1 MPLGIAVAVVVFLF
15 NLTDL
20 CILCIIHN
28 TITDFMKN
36 LLKQGY
42 PDWTFVR
49 ITTDYSELVKNGAI
63 LWCKANLKS
72 SWFIASPREFA
83 FEDAT
88 DALAFKIH
96 FDFKG
101 Q

>member
-1 MPLGIAVAVVVFLF
+1 MPAVIAVAVAVFLF
-15 NLTDL
+15 NLTDS
-20 CILCIIHN
+20 CVLCIIN
-28 TITDFMKN
+28 NATIHFMKN
-36 LLKQGY
+36 LLKQAY
-42 PDWTFVR
+42 PDWTYVK
-49 ITTDYSELVKNGAI
+49 ITTDYSELIKNGAI
-63 LWCKANLKS
+63 LWCKNNLKS
-72 SWFIASPREFA
+72 PWFIASPQEFA